1 LRRLP
6 VEGSFLREYKR
17 NWPDFSFRIMN
28 QSDAANAQ
36 GDASLT
42 ARTH

>member
-1 LRRLP
+1 

-28 QSDAANAQ
+28 ESDAAGAR
-36 GDASLT
+36 GDARL
-42 ARTH
+42 AVRR